1 MKHIGLYILLICI
14 VLVGCSDK
22 YSTELGLKPTLTP
35 RYLRVSPTS
44 LSFSANQ
51 TSSQSVDIETM
62 ETPWKVDNAID
73 WVSISAANGQSNSN
87 INVSTSENKD
97 ANAARTGVFYIKA
110 DVSDWN
116 YEKGISVSQAA
127 ATPYINVSQ
136 SNITL
141 KGTACT
147 ATFNITS
154 NCSYTV
160 TNDAD
165 WLTLSQKDNSFV
177 LNATANETSQYRTTT
192 ILFSYNGIGQASNK
206 IVVTQ
211 APASIN
217 ASTKT
222 LTFENTAGEIKV
234 EVTSESKWTAS
245 TSYSWINV
253 TPNSGEAGTSSI
265 TISVSPN
272 TSVDERTG
280 YVILSIG
287 SEKRIQIPIKQRG
300 IYIETDKSQYDFD
313 ASSGTQTIQVN
324 SNTSWQVSSVPSWIK
339 VDKTSGTGNSAI
351 KVTVED
357 NPNTTERDG
366 EFVVSQPGLS
376 AMATVKVHQKGKTFD
391 VAVTTLTFN
400 DKEESQTITIA
411 TDGTWRAF
419 SSADWIKVSPETATG
434 NSTLTI
440 TVQENATDG
449 ERSGSVNIL
458 MGDASA
464 TVAIVQ
470 KGKYFTIDNSLLDF
484 TSKGG
489 ELKVSLTTN
498 ASWAARKDD
507 TANWLSISPTNGTDN
522 TTVKVTASDNASVNN
537 RSANVYFDAL
547 GRSVNIFVSQKAR
560 YLTVDANELLFY
572 SKGGTSNAVT
582 ISTDGTY
589 SINCSDNWLTISRNG
604 DSFTVTAS
612 ENGTQETR
620 IGKITISLTDLKE
633 GSYSVTLTVTQLNY
647 GGTFLRKDFEED
659 KNYDSKG
666 SSTGGLTITGYGSD
680 TNYDTSSQ
688 SGTKLSVVG
697 FKADTSWDSST
708 NSSAKVTIT
717 GFKSDQSL
725 DSTANSSGTM
735 QKNDFSNDSN
745 WNY

>member
-1 MKHIGLYILLICI
+1 MLVCI
-14 VLVGCSDK
+14 VLAGCSDK
-22 YSTELGLKPTLTP
+22 YSPELRLKPTLAP
-35 RYLRVSPTS
+35 RYLRISPTS
-44 LSFSANQ
+44 LSFLANQ
-51 TSSQSVDIETM
+51 ASSQSVDIETI
-62 ETPWKVDNAID
+62 ETPWKIDNAID
-73 WVSISAANGQSNSN
+73 WISISAASGQSNSN
-87 INVSTSENKD
+87 INVSASENKD
-97 ANAARTGVFYIKA
+97 ANTPRTGVFYIKA

-127 ATPYINVSQ
+127 ATPYIKVSQ

-147 ATFNITS
+147 ATFDVAS

-160 TNDAD
+160 KNDAD
-165 WLTLSQKDNSFV
+165 WLTLSKKDNSFV
-177 LNATANETSQYRTTT
+177 INATTNESSQYRTTT
-192 ILFSYNGIGQASNK
+192 IQFSYNGIGQASNK

-211 APASIN
+211 APVSIN
-217 ASTKT
+217 ASTET
-222 LTFENTAGEIKV
+222 LTFENTAGEVKV
-234 EVTSESKWTAS
+234 EVTSEAKWTAS

-287 SEKRIQIPIKQRG
+287 SKERIQIPIKQRG
-300 IYIETDKSQYDFD
+300 LYIETDKSQYDFE
-313 ASSGTQTIQVN
+313 ASSETQTIQVI
-324 SNTSWQVSSVPSWIK
+324 SNTSWQVSSIPSWVK
-339 VDKTSGTGNSAI
+339 VDKTSGTGKSAI

-357 NPNTTERDG
+357 NPNTTERNG
-366 EFVVSQPGLS
+366 EFVISQPGLS

-391 VAVTTLTFN
+391 VAATTLTFS
-400 DKEESQTITIA
+400 DKEESQTIAIA
-411 TDGTWRAF
+411 TNGTWRAY
-419 SSADWIKVSPETATG
+419 SSAEWIKVSPETATG

-440 TVQENATDG
+440 TVQENSTDG

-464 TVAIVQ
+464 TVAVIQ

-489 ELKVSLTTN
+489 ELEVTLTTN
-498 ASWAARKDD
+498 APWSARKDD
-507 TANWLSISPTNGTDN
+507 AANWLSISPTNGTDN
-522 TTVKVTASDNASVNN
+522 ASVKITASDNASVND

-547 GRSVNIFVSQKAR
+547 GRSVNIFVSQKAQ

-589 SINCSDNWLTISRNG
+589 SINCSDNWLSISRNG

-612 ENGTQETR
+612 ENNTKNAR

-633 GSYSVTLTVTQLNY
+633 GYYAVTLTVFQLSK

-659 KNYDSKG
+659 KDYDSNG
-666 SSTGGLTITGYGSD
+666 SSTGSLTITGYGSD
-680 TNYDTSSQ
+680 TNYDTRSP

-697 FKADTSWDSST
+697 FKADTNWDSST

-717 GFKSDQSL
+717 GFKTDKSL
-725 DSTANSSGTM
+725 D
-735 QKNDFSNDSN
+735 
-745 WNY
+745 

>member
-1 MKHIGLYILLICI
+1 MKHIGLYILLVCI
-14 VLVGCSDK
+14 VFAGCSDK
-22 YSTELGLKPTLTP
+22 YSSDFGLKPTLTP
-35 RYLRVSPTS
+35 RYLRVSPMS

-51 TSSQSVDIETM
+51 TSGQSVDIETM
-62 ETPWKVDNAID
+62 ETPWKIDNAIN
-73 WVSISAANGQSNSN
+73 WVYISATNGQSNSN

-116 YEKGISVSQAA
+116 YETGVSVSQAA

-147 ATFNITS
+147 ATFDVTS

-165 WLTLSQKDNSFV
+165 WLTLSKKDNSFV
-177 LNATANETSQYRTTT
+177 LNATANESSQYRTTT

-217 ASTKT
+217 ASTET
-222 LTFENTAGEIKV
+222 LTFENTAGEVKV
-234 EVTSESKWTAS
+234 EVTSDTKWTAS

-253 TPNSGEAGTSSI
+253 TPESGEAGTSSI

-287 SEKRIQIPIKQRG
+287 SEK
-300 IYIETDKSQYDFD
+300 YDFE

-324 SNTSWQVSSVPSWIK
+324 SNTSWQLSSVPSWIK
-339 VDKTSGTGNSAI
+339 VDKTSGIGNSAI

-357 NPNTTERDG
+357 NPNTTERNG

-391 VAVTTLTFN
+391 VATTTLTFN
-400 DKEESQTITIA
+400 DKAGSQTITIA
-411 TDGTWRAF
+411 TDGTWRAY
-419 SSADWIKVSPETATG
+419 SSAEWIKVSPETATG

-440 TVQENATDG
+440 TVQENTTDG
-449 ERSGSVNIL
+449 ERSGSVNIM

-489 ELKVSLTTN
+489 ELKVTLTTN
-498 ASWAARKDD
+498 ASWSARKDD
-507 TANWLSISPTNGTDN
+507 AVNWLLLSPTNGTDN

-547 GRSVNIFVSQKAR
+547 GRSVNILVSQKAR
-560 YLTVDANELLFY
+560 YLTLDANELLFY

-589 SINCSDNWLTISRNG
+589 SINCSDNWLSISRNG
-604 DSFTVTAS
+604 DSFTVTAL
-612 ENGTQETR
+612 ENETKDAR
-620 IGKITISLTDLKE
+620 IGEITISLTDLKE

-659 KNYDSKG
+659 KDYDSNG
-666 SSTGGLTITGYGSD
+666 SSTGSLTITGYGSD

-688 SGTKLSVVG
+688 SGTKLSVIG
-697 FKADTSWDSST
+697 FKADTSWDNST

-717 GFKSDQSL
+717 GFKSDHSF
-725 DSTANSSGTM
+725 DSTANSSGTI
-735 QKNDFSNDSN
+735 QKNDFSNDIN

>member
-1 MKHIGLYILLICI
+1 MRHVGLYILLVCI
-14 VLVGCSDK
+14 VFVGCSDK
-22 YSTELGLKPTLTP
+22 YSSELGLKPTLTP

-44 LSFSANQ
+44 LSFPANQ

-73 WVSISAANGQSNSN
+73 WVSVSAASGQSSSN
-87 INVSTSENKD
+87 INVSASENND
-97 ANAARTGVFYIKA
+97 ANAARAGVFYIKA

-116 YEKGISVSQAA
+116 YEMGISVSQDAA
-127 ATPYINVSQ
+127 IPYINVSQ
-136 SNITL
+136 SSITL
-141 KGTACT
+141 KGAACT
-147 ATFNITS
+147 ATFDVTS

-177 LNATANETSQYRTTT
+177 LYATANETNQYRTTT
-192 ILFSYNGIGQASNK
+192 IQFSYNGIGQADNM

-217 ASTKT
+217 ASTET
-222 LTFENTAGEIKV
+222 LMFENTTGEVKV

-253 TPNSGEAGTSSI
+253 TPKNGEAGTSSI

-272 TSVDERTG
+272 TSVNERIG

-287 SEKRIQIPIKQRG
+287 SQEKIQIPIKQQG
-300 IYIETDKSQYDFD
+300 VYIEIDKSQYDFD
-313 ASSGTQTIQVN
+313 ASSGTQTLQVN
-324 SNTSWQVSSVPSWIK
+324 SNTSWQVSSVPSWVK

-351 KVTVED
+351 KITVED
-357 NPNTTERDG
+357 NPNTTERNG
-366 EFVVSQPGLS
+366 EIVISQPGLS
-376 AMATVKVHQKGKTFD
+376 AMATVKVHQKGKNFD
-391 VAVTTLTFN
+391 VATTTLTFN
-400 DKEESQTITIA
+400 DKEESQTVTIT
-411 TDGTWRAF
+411 TDGTWRAY

-440 TVQENATDG
+440 TVQENSTDG
-449 ERSGSVNIL
+449 ERNGSVNIL

-470 KGKYFTIDNSLLDF
+470 KGKYFTIDNSSLDF

-489 ELKVSLTTN
+489 DLKVTLTTN
-498 ASWAARKDD
+498 APWSARKDN
-507 TANWLSISPTNGTDN
+507 AVNWLFISPTNGTDN
-522 TTVKVTASDNASVNN
+522 ATVKITASDNASVNN
-537 RSANVYFDAL
+537 RSANVYFDAV
-547 GRSVNIFVSQKAR
+547 GRSVNILVSQKAR

-589 SINCSDNWLTISRNG
+589 SINCSDNWLTISKNG

-612 ENGTQETR
+612 ENDTKDVR

-633 GSYSVTLTVTQLNY
+633 GSYSVTLTVTQLNQ

-659 KNYDSKG
+659 KDYDSIG
-666 SSTGGLTITGYGSD
+666 STIGSLTIIGYGNDTDYD
-680 TNYDTSSQ
+680 TNSQ

-697 FKADTSWDSST
+697 FKSDTSWDSSI

-725 DSTANSSGTM
+725 DSTTNSSGTM
-735 QKNDFSNDSN
+735 QKNDFSSDRN
-745 WNY
+745 

>member
-1 MKHIGLYILLICI
+1 MKHIGLYILLVCM
-14 VLVGCSDK
+14 VFAGCSDK
-22 YSTELGLKPTLTP
+22 YSSELGLKPTLTP

-73 WVSISAANGQSNSN
+73 WVSISTTSGQSNSN
-87 INVSTSENKD
+87 INVSASENKD

-147 ATFNITS
+147 STFDVTS

-165 WLTLSQKDNSFV
+165 WLTLSQKGNSFV

-192 ILFSYNGIGQASNK
+192 ILFSYNGIDQASNK

-217 ASTKT
+217 ASAKT
-222 LTFENTAGEIKV
+222 LTFENTAGEVKI
-234 EVTSESKWTAS
+234 EIISESKWTAS
-245 TSYSWINV
+245 TSYSWING

-287 SEKRIQIPIKQRG
+287 SEERIQIPIKQRG
-300 IYIETDKSQYDFD
+300 IYIETDKSQYDFE

-324 SNTSWQVSSVPSWIK
+324 SNTSWQVSSPSWVK

-357 NPNTTERDG
+357 NPNTTERNG
-366 EFVVSQPGLS
+366 EIVISQPGLS

-400 DKEESQTITIA
+400 DKEESQTITIT
-411 TDGTWRAF
+411 TDGTWRAY
-419 SSADWIKVSPETATG
+419 SSAEWIKVSPETATG
-434 NSTLTI
+434 NTTLTI
-440 TVQENATDG
+440 TVQENSTDG

-458 MGDASA
+458 MGDAST

-470 KGKYFTIDNSLLDF
+470 KGKYFTIENSLLDF
-484 TSKGG
+484 ISKGG
-489 ELKVSLTTN
+489 ELEVTLTTN
-498 ASWAARKDD
+498 APWSARKDD
-507 TANWLSISPTNGTDN
+507 AVNWLSVSPTNGTDN
-522 TTVKVTASDNASVNN
+522 ATVKLTASDNASINN
-537 RSANVYFDAL
+537 RSANIYFDAL
-547 GRSVNIFVSQKAR
+547 GRSVNILVSQKAR

-604 DSFTVTAS
+604 NSFTVTAS
-612 ENGTQETR
+612 ENDTKDAR
-620 IGKITISLTDLKE
+620 IGKITIPLTDLKE
-633 GSYSVTLTVTQLNY
+633 GSYSVTLTVTQLSY

-659 KNYDSKG
+659 KNYDSNG
-666 SSTGGLTITGYGSD
+666 SSTGSLTITGYGGD

-688 SGTKLSVVG
+688 SETKLSVIG
-697 FKADTSWDSST
+697 FKADTNWDSST

-725 DSTANSSGTM
+725 DSTANSSESM
-735 QKNDFSNDSN
+735 QKNDSSSNSK
-745 WNY
+745 

>member
-1 MKHIGLYILLICI
+1 MKHIGLYILLVCM
-14 VLVGCSDK
+14 VFAGCSDK
-22 YSTELGLKPTLTP
+22 YSSDFGLKPTLTP

-73 WVSISAANGQSNSN
+73 WVSFSAASGQSNSN
-87 INVSTSENKD
+87 INVSASENKD

-147 ATFNITS
+147 STFDVTS

-192 ILFSYNGIGQASNK
+192 ILFSYNGINQASNK

-217 ASTKT
+217 ASTET
-222 LTFENTAGEIKV
+222 LTFENTAGEVKV
-234 EVTSESKWTAS
+234 EITSESKWTAS

-253 TPNSGEAGTSSI
+253 TPNSGEAGKSSI

-287 SEKRIQIPIKQRG
+287 SEERIQIPIKQRG
-300 IYIETDKSQYDFD
+300 IYIETDKSQYDFE

-357 NPNTTERDG
+357 NPNTTERNG
-366 EFVVSQPGLS
+366 EIVVSQPGLS

-391 VAVTTLTFN
+391 VAVTTLTFH
-400 DKEESQTITIA
+400 DKEESQTITIV
-411 TDGTWRAF
+411 TDGTWRAY
-419 SSADWIKVSPETATG
+419 SSAEWIKVSPETATG

-440 TVQENATDG
+440 TVKENSTDG

-470 KGKYFTIDNSLLDF
+470 KGKYFT
-484 TSKGG
+484 K
-489 ELKVSLTTN
+489 
-498 ASWAARKDD
+498 
-507 TANWLSISPTNGTDN
+507 
-522 TTVKVTASDNASVNN
+522 
-537 RSANVYFDAL
+537 
-547 GRSVNIFVSQKAR
+547 
-560 YLTVDANELLFY
+560 
-572 SKGGTSNAVT
+572 
-582 ISTDGTY
+582 
-589 SINCSDNWLTISRNG
+589 
-604 DSFTVTAS
+604 
-612 ENGTQETR
+612 
-620 IGKITISLTDLKE
+620 
-633 GSYSVTLTVTQLNY
+633 
-647 GGTFLRKDFEED
+647 
-659 KNYDSKG
+659 
-666 SSTGGLTITGYGSD
+666 
-680 TNYDTSSQ
+680 
-688 SGTKLSVVG
+688 
-697 FKADTSWDSST
+697 
-708 NSSAKVTIT
+708 
-717 GFKSDQSL
+717 
-725 DSTANSSGTM
+725 
-735 QKNDFSNDSN
+735 
-745 WNY
+745 

>member
-1 MKHIGLYILLICI
+1 M
-14 VLVGCSDK
+14 
-22 YSTELGLKPTLTP
+22 
-35 RYLRVSPTS
+35 
-44 LSFSANQ
+44 
-51 TSSQSVDIETM
+51 
-62 ETPWKVDNAID
+62 
-73 WVSISAANGQSNSN
+73 
-87 INVSTSENKD
+87 
-97 ANAARTGVFYIKA
+97 
-110 DVSDWN
+110 
-116 YEKGISVSQAA
+116 SQAA

-222 LTFENTAGEIKV
+222 LKFENTAGEIKV

-287 SEKRIQIPIKQRG
+287 SEERIQIPIKQRG
-300 IYIETDKSQYDFD
+300 IYIETDKSQFDFE
-313 ASSGTQTIQVN
+313 ASSGTQMFQVN
-324 SNTSWQVSSVPSWIK
+324 SNTSWQVSSIPSWIK
-339 VDKTSGTGNSAI
+339 VDKTSGTGNSVI

-357 NPNTTERDG
+357 NPNTTERNG
-366 EFVVSQPGLS
+366 EFVISQPGLS

-400 DKEESQTITIA
+400 DKAESQTITIA
-411 TDGTWRAF
+411 TDGTWRAY
-419 SSADWIKVSPETATG
+419 SSAEWIKVSPETATG

-489 ELKVSLTTN
+489 DLKVTLTTN
-498 ASWAARKDD
+498 APWSVRKDD

-522 TTVKVTASDNASVNN
+522 ATVKVTASDNASVNN

-547 GRSVNIFVSQKAR
+547 GRSVNILVSQKAR
-560 YLTVDANELLFY
+560 YLTVDAHELLFY

-589 SINCSDNWLTISRNG
+589 SINCSDNWLSISRNG

-612 ENGTQETR
+612 ENDTKEAR
-620 IGKITISLTDLKE
+620 IGKITISLTDLTE
-633 GSYSVTLTVTQLNY
+633 GSYSVTLTVTQLNN

-659 KNYDSKG
+659 IDYDSNG
-666 SSTGGLTITGYGSD
+666 SSTGSLTITGYGSD

-688 SGTKLSVVG
+688 SGTRLSVVG

-708 NSSAKVTIT
+708 KSSAKVTIT
-717 GFKSDQSL
+717 GFKSDHSL
-725 DSTANSSGTM
+725 DSTANSSCNM

>member
-1 MKHIGLYILLICI
+1 MRHVGLYILLVCI
-14 VLVGCSDK
+14 VFVGCSDK
-22 YSTELGLKPTLTP
+22 YSSELGLKPTLTP

-44 LSFSANQ
+44 LSFPANQ

-73 WVSISAANGQSNSN
+73 WVSVSAASGQSSSN
-87 INVSTSENKD
+87 INVSASENND
-97 ANAARTGVFYIKA
+97 ANAARAGVFYIKA

-116 YEKGISVSQAA
+116 YEMGISVSQDAA
-127 ATPYINVSQ
+127 IPYINVSQ
-136 SNITL
+136 SSITL
-141 KGTACT
+141 KGAACT
-147 ATFNITS
+147 ATFDVTS

-177 LNATANETSQYRTTT
+177 LNATANETNQYRTTT
-192 ILFSYNGIGQASNK
+192 IQFSYNGIGQADNM

-217 ASTKT
+217 ASTET
-222 LTFENTAGEIKV
+222 LMFENTTGEVKV

-253 TPNSGEAGTSSI
+253 TPKNGEVGTSSI

-272 TSVDERTG
+272 TSVNERIG

-287 SEKRIQIPIKQRG
+287 SQEKIQIPIKQQG
-300 IYIETDKSQYDFD
+300 VYIEIDKSQYDFD
-313 ASSGTQTIQVN
+313 ASSGTQTLQVN
-324 SNTSWQVSSVPSWIK
+324 SNTSWQVSSVPSWVK

-351 KVTVED
+351 KITVED
-357 NPNTTERDG
+357 NPNTTERNG
-366 EFVVSQPGLS
+366 EIVISQPGLS
-376 AMATVKVHQKGKTFD
+376 AMTTVKVHQKGKNFD
-391 VAVTTLTFN
+391 VATTTLTFN
-400 DKEESQTITIA
+400 DKEESQTVTIT
-411 TDGTWRAF
+411 TDGTWRAY

-440 TVQENATDG
+440 TVQENSTDG
-449 ERSGSVNIL
+449 ERNGSVNIL

-470 KGKYFTIDNSLLDF
+470 KGKYFTIDNSSLDF

-489 ELKVSLTTN
+489 DLKVTLTTN
-498 ASWAARKDD
+498 APWSARKDN
-507 TANWLSISPTNGTDN
+507 AVNWLFISPTNGTDN
-522 TTVKVTASDNASVNN
+522 ATVKITASDNASVNN
-537 RSANVYFDAL
+537 RSANVYFDAV
-547 GRSVNIFVSQKAR
+547 GRSVNILVSQKAR

-589 SINCSDNWLTISRNG
+589 SINCSDNWLTISKNG

-612 ENGTQETR
+612 ENDTKDVR

-633 GSYSVTLTVTQLNY
+633 GSYSVTLTVTQLNQ

-659 KNYDSKG
+659 KDYDSIG
-666 SSTGGLTITGYGSD
+666 STIGSLTIIGYGNDTDYD
-680 TNYDTSSQ
+680 TNSQ

-697 FKADTSWDSST
+697 FKSDTSWDSSI

-725 DSTANSSGTM
+725 DSTTNSSGTM
-735 QKNDFSNDSN
+735 QKNDFSSDRN
-745 WNY
+745 

>member
-1 MKHIGLYILLICI
+1 MRHVGLYILLVCI
-14 VLVGCSDK
+14 VFVGCSDK
-22 YSTELGLKPTLTP
+22 YSSELGLKPTLTP

-44 LSFSANQ
+44 LSFPANQ

-73 WVSISAANGQSNSN
+73 WVSISAASGQSSSN
-87 INVSTSENKD
+87 INVSASENND

-116 YEKGISVSQAA
+116 YEMGISVSQDAA
-127 ATPYINVSQ
+127 IPYINVSQ
-136 SNITL
+136 SSITL
-141 KGTACT
+141 KGAACT
-147 ATFNITS
+147 ATFDVTS

-165 WLTLSQKDNSFV
+165 WFTLFQKDNSFV
-177 LNATANETSQYRTTT
+177 LNATANETNQYRTTS
-192 ILFSYNGIGQASNK
+192 ILFSYNGIGQADNM

-211 APASIN
+211 APASIS
-217 ASTKT
+217 ASTET
-222 LTFENTAGEIKV
+222 LMFENTAGEIKV

-245 TSYSWINV
+245 TSYSWIDV
-253 TPNSGEAGTSSI
+253 TPESGEAGTSFI

-272 TSVDERTG
+272 TSVDERIG

-287 SEKRIQIPIKQRG
+287 SEEKIQIPIKQRG
-300 IYIETDKSQYDFD
+300 VYIEIDKSQYDFD
-313 ASSGTQTIQVN
+313 ASSGTQTLQVN
-324 SNTSWQVSSVPSWIK
+324 SNTSWQVSSVPSWVK

-351 KVTVED
+351 KITVED
-357 NPNTTERDG
+357 NPNTTERNG
-366 EFVVSQPGLS
+366 EFVISQPGLN

-391 VAVTTLTFN
+391 VATTTLAFN
-400 DKEESQTITIA
+400 DKEESQTVTIT
-411 TDGTWRAF
+411 TDGTWRAY

-440 TVQENATDG
+440 TVQENSTDG
-449 ERSGSVNIL
+449 ERNGSVNIL
-458 MGDASA
+458 MGDVSA
-464 TVAIVQ
+464 TIAIVQ
-470 KGKYFTIDNSLLDF
+470 KGKYFTIDNSSLDF

-489 ELKVSLTTN
+489 DLKVTLTTN
-498 ASWAARKDD
+498 APWSARKDN
-507 TANWLSISPTNGTDN
+507 AVNWLSISPANGSDN
-522 TTVKVTASDNASVNN
+522 ATVKLTASDNASVNN

-547 GRSVNIFVSQKAR
+547 GRSVNILVSQKAR

-589 SINCSDNWLTISRNG
+589 SINCSDNWLAISRNG

-612 ENGTQETR
+612 ENDTKDVR

-633 GSYSVTLTVTQLNY
+633 GSYSVTLTVTQLNQ

-659 KNYDSKG
+659 KDYDSNVSTIG
-666 SSTGGLTITGYGSD
+666 SLTIIGYGND
-680 TNYDTSSQ
+680 TDYDTSSQ
-688 SGTKLSVVG
+688 SATKLSVVG
-697 FKADTSWDSST
+697 FKSDTSWDSSI

-725 DSTANSSGTM
+725 DSTTNSSGTM
-735 QKNDFSNDSN
+735 QKNDFSSDRN
-745 WNY
+745 

>member
-1 MKHIGLYILLICI
+1 MRHVGLYILLVCI
-14 VLVGCSDK
+14 VFVGCSDK
-22 YSTELGLKPTLTP
+22 YSSELGLKPTLTP

-44 LSFSANQ
+44 LSFPANQ

-73 WVSISAANGQSNSN
+73 WVSVSAASGQSSSN
-87 INVSTSENKD
+87 INVSASENND
-97 ANAARTGVFYIKA
+97 ANAARAGVFYIKA

-116 YEKGISVSQAA
+116 YEMGISVSQDAA
-127 ATPYINVSQ
+127 IPYINVSQ
-136 SNITL
+136 SSITL
-141 KGTACT
+141 KGAACT
-147 ATFNITS
+147 ATFDVTS

-177 LNATANETSQYRTTT
+177 LNATANETNQYRTTT
-192 ILFSYNGIGQASNK
+192 IQFSYNGIGQADNM

-217 ASTKT
+217 ASTET
-222 LTFENTAGEIKV
+222 LMFENTTGEVKV

-253 TPNSGEAGTSSI
+253 TPKNGEAGTSSI

-272 TSVDERTG
+272 TSVNERIG

-287 SEKRIQIPIKQRG
+287 SQEKIQIPIKQQG
-300 IYIETDKSQYDFD
+300 VYIEIDKSQYDFD
-313 ASSGTQTIQVN
+313 ASSGTQTLQVN
-324 SNTSWQVSSVPSWIK
+324 SNTSWQVSSVPSWVK

-351 KVTVED
+351 KITVED
-357 NPNTTERDG
+357 NPNTTERNG
-366 EFVVSQPGLS
+366 EIVISQPGLS
-376 AMATVKVHQKGKTFD
+376 AMATVKVHQKGKNFD
-391 VAVTTLTFN
+391 VATTTLTFN
-400 DKEESQTITIA
+400 DKEESQTVTIT
-411 TDGTWRAF
+411 TDGTWRAY

-440 TVQENATDG
+440 TVQENSTDG
-449 ERSGSVNIL
+449 ERNGSVNIL

-470 KGKYFTIDNSLLDF
+470 KGKYFTIDNSSLDF

-489 ELKVSLTTN
+489 DLKVTLTTN
-498 ASWAARKDD
+498 APWSARKDN
-507 TANWLSISPTNGTDN
+507 AVNWLFISPTNGTDN
-522 TTVKVTASDNASVNN
+522 ATVKITASDNASVNN
-537 RSANVYFDAL
+537 RSANVYFDAV
-547 GRSVNIFVSQKAR
+547 GRSVNILVSQKAR

-589 SINCSDNWLTISRNG
+589 SINCSDNWLTISKNG

-612 ENGTQETR
+612 ENDTKDVR

-633 GSYSVTLTVTQLNY
+633 GSYSVTLTVTQLNQ

-659 KNYDSKG
+659 KDYDSIG
-666 SSTGGLTITGYGSD
+666 STIGSLTIIGYGNDTDYD
-680 TNYDTSSQ
+680 TNSQ

-697 FKADTSWDSST
+697 FKSDTSWDSSI

-725 DSTANSSGTM
+725 DSTTNFSGTM
-735 QKNDFSNDSN
+735 QKNDFSSDRN
-745 WNY
+745 

>member
-1 MKHIGLYILLICI
+1 MKHIGLYILLVCI
-14 VLVGCSDK
+14 VFVGCSDK
-22 YSTELGLKPTLTP
+22 YSSELGLKPTLTP

-87 INVSTSENKD
+87 INVSASENND

-136 SNITL
+136 SSITL

-147 ATFNITS
+147 ATFDVTS

-177 LNATANETSQYRTTT
+177 LNATANESSQYRTTT

-217 ASTKT
+217 ASTET
-222 LTFENTAGEIKV
+222 LTFENTAGEVKV
-234 EVTSESKWTAS
+234 EVTSESKWTVS

-253 TPNSGEAGTSSI
+253 TPESGETGTSSI

-272 TSVDERTG
+272 TSVDERIG
-280 YVILSIG
+280 YVFLSIG
-287 SEKRIQIPIKQRG
+287 SEERIQIPIKQRG
-300 IYIETDKSQYDFD
+300 IYIETDKSRYDFD
-313 ASSGTQTIQVN
+313 ASSGTQTIQIN

-339 VDKTSGTGNSAI
+339 VDKTSGTGNSTI

-357 NPNTTERDG
+357 NPNTTERNG
-366 EFVVSQPGLS
+366 EFEISQPGLS
-376 AMATVKVHQKGKTFD
+376 AIATVKVHQKGKIFD

-419 SSADWIKVSPETATG
+419 SRADWIKVSPETATG

-440 TVQENATDG
+440 TVQENSTDG

-489 ELKVSLTTN
+489 ELKVTLTTN
-498 ASWAARKDD
+498 APWSARKDG
-507 TANWLSISPTNGTDN
+507 TVNWLSISPTNGTDN
-522 TTVKVTASDNASVNN
+522 AAVKLIASDNASVIN
-537 RSANVYFDAL
+537 RSTNIYFDAL
-547 GRSVNIFVSQKAR
+547 GRSVNILVSQKAR

-572 SKGGTSNAVT
+572 SKGGTSNFVT

-589 SINCSDNWLTISRNG
+589 SINSSDNWLTISRNG

-612 ENGTQETR
+612 ENDTKEAR

-659 KNYDSKG
+659 KDYDSNG
-666 SSTGGLTITGYGSD
+666 SSTGSLTITGFGSD

-708 NSSAKVTIT
+708 NSSTKVTIT

-725 DSTANSSGTM
+725 DSTANSSGNI
-735 QKNDFSNDSN
+735 QKNDFSSDRN
-745 WNY
+745 WN

>member
-1 MKHIGLYILLICI
+1 M
-14 VLVGCSDK
+14 
-22 YSTELGLKPTLTP
+22 
-35 RYLRVSPTS
+35 
-44 LSFSANQ
+44 
-51 TSSQSVDIETM
+51 
-62 ETPWKVDNAID
+62 
-73 WVSISAANGQSNSN
+73 
-87 INVSTSENKD
+87 
-97 ANAARTGVFYIKA
+97 
-110 DVSDWN
+110 
-116 YEKGISVSQAA
+116 
-127 ATPYINVSQ
+127 
-136 SNITL
+136 
-141 KGTACT
+141 
-147 ATFNITS
+147 
-154 NCSYTV
+154 
-160 TNDAD
+160 
-165 WLTLSQKDNSFV
+165 
-177 LNATANETSQYRTTT
+177 
-192 ILFSYNGIGQASNK
+192 
-206 IVVTQ
+206 
-211 APASIN
+211 
-217 ASTKT
+217 
-222 LTFENTAGEIKV
+222 TFENTAGEVKV
-234 EVTSESKWTAS
+234 EITSESKWTAS

-287 SEKRIQIPIKQRG
+287 SEERIQIPIKQRG
-300 IYIETDKSQYDFD
+300 IYIETDKSQYDFE

-324 SNTSWQVSSVPSWIK
+324 SNTSWQVSSVPSWVK

-440 TVQENATDG
+440 TVQENSTDG

-489 ELKVSLTTN
+489 ELKVTLTTN
-498 ASWAARKDD
+498 APWSARKDD
-507 TANWLSISPTNGTDN
+507 TVNWLSISPPNGTDN
-522 TTVKVTASDNASVNN
+522 ANVKVTASDNASVNK

-547 GRSVNIFVSQKAR
+547 GRSVNILVSQKAR

-612 ENGTQETR
+612 ENGTKDAR

-659 KNYDSKG
+659 KDYDSNG
-666 SSTGGLTITGYGSD
+666 SSTGSLTITGYGSD

-717 GFKSDQSL
+717 GFKSDHSL
-725 DSTANSSGTM
+725 DSKANTSGTM
-735 QKNDFSNDSN
+735 QKNDFSSDSN

>member
-1 MKHIGLYILLICI
+1 MKYIGLYILLVCI
-14 VLVGCSDK
+14 VLAGCSDK
-22 YSTELGLKPTLTP
+22 YSPELRLKPTLAP
-35 RYLRVSPTS
+35 RYLRISPTS
-44 LSFSANQ
+44 LSFLANQ
-51 TSSQSVDIETM
+51 ASSQSVDIETI
-62 ETPWKVDNAID
+62 ETPWKIDNAID
-73 WVSISAANGQSNSN
+73 WISISAASGQSNSN
-87 INVSTSENKD
+87 INVSASENKD
-97 ANAARTGVFYIKA
+97 ANTPRTGVFYIKA

-127 ATPYINVSQ
+127 ATPYIKVSQ

-147 ATFNITS
+147 ATFDVAS

-160 TNDAD
+160 KNDAD
-165 WLTLSQKDNSFV
+165 WLTLSKKDNSFV
-177 LNATANETSQYRTTT
+177 ITATTNESSQYRTTT
-192 ILFSYNGIGQASNK
+192 IQFSYNGIGQASNK

-211 APASIN
+211 APVSIN
-217 ASTKT
+217 ASTET
-222 LTFENTAGEIKV
+222 LTFENTAGEVKV
-234 EVTSESKWTAS
+234 EVTSEAKWTAS

-287 SEKRIQIPIKQRG
+287 SKERIQIPIKQRG
-300 IYIETDKSQYDFD
+300 LYIETDKSQYDFE
-313 ASSGTQTIQVN
+313 ASSETQTIQVI
-324 SNTSWQVSSVPSWIK
+324 SNTSWQVSSIPSWVK
-339 VDKTSGTGNSAI
+339 VDKTSGTGKSAI

-357 NPNTTERDG
+357 NPNTTERNG
-366 EFVVSQPGLS
+366 EFVISQPGLS

-391 VAVTTLTFN
+391 VAATTLTFS
-400 DKEESQTITIA
+400 DKEESQTIAIA
-411 TDGTWRAF
+411 TNGTWRAY
-419 SSADWIKVSPETATG
+419 SSAEWIKVSPETATG

-440 TVQENATDG
+440 TVQENSTDG

-464 TVAIVQ
+464 TVAVIQ

-489 ELKVSLTTN
+489 ELEVTLTTN
-498 ASWAARKDD
+498 APWSARKDD
-507 TANWLSISPTNGTDN
+507 AANWLSISPTNGTDN
-522 TTVKVTASDNASVNN
+522 ASVKITASDNASVND

-589 SINCSDNWLTISRNG
+589 SINCSDNWLSISRNG

-612 ENGTQETR
+612 ENNTKNAR

-633 GSYSVTLTVTQLNY
+633 GYYAVTLTVFQLSK

-659 KNYDSKG
+659 KDYDSNG
-666 SSTGGLTITGYGSD
+666 SSTGSLTITGYGSD
-680 TNYDTSSQ
+680 TNYDTRSP

-697 FKADTSWDSST
+697 FKADTNWDSST

-717 GFKSDQSL
+717 GFKTDKSL
-725 DSTANSSGTM
+725 D
-735 QKNDFSNDSN
+735 
-745 WNY
+745 

>member
-1 MKHIGLYILLICI
+1 MRHIGLYILVVCS
-14 VLVGCSDK
+14 VFVGCSDK
-22 YSTELGLKPTLTP
+22 YSPELGLKPTLTP
-35 RYLRVSPTS
+35 RYLSVSPTS

-51 TSSQSVDIETM
+51 TSSQSVRVETM

-73 WVSISAANGQSNSN
+73 WVSLSAASGQSNSN
-87 INVSTSENKD
+87 INVSASENKD
-97 ANAARTGVFYIKA
+97 ANAVRTGVFYVKA
-110 DVSDWN
+110 DISDWN
-116 YEKGISVSQAA
+116 YETGVSVSQAA

-141 KGTACT
+141 KGTACS
-147 ATFNITS
+147 ATFDVTS
-154 NCSYTV
+154 NCPYTV

-177 LNATANETSQYRTTT
+177 LNARANESSQYRTAT
-192 ILFSYNGIGQASNK
+192 IQFSYKGTGQASNK
-206 IVVTQ
+206 VVVTQ

-217 ASTKT
+217 ASTET
-222 LTFENTAGEIKV
+222 LTFENTAGEVKV
-234 EVTSESKWTAS
+234 NVTSESKWTAS

-253 TPNSGEAGTSSI
+253 TPDSGEAGTSSI

-280 YVILSIG
+280 YVVLYIG
-287 SEKRIQIPIKQRG
+287 SEERIQIPIKQRG
-300 IYIETDKSQYDFD
+300 IYIETEKSQYDFE
-313 ASSGTQTIQVN
+313 ATSGTQTVQVN
-324 SNTSWQVSSVPSWIK
+324 SNTSWQVSSIPSWVK

-357 NPNTTERDG
+357 NPNTTERIG

-391 VAVTTLTFN
+391 VATTTLTFN

-411 TDGTWRAF
+411 TDGTWRAY
-419 SSADWIKVSPETATG
+419 SSADWIKVSPETAIG

-440 TVQENATDG
+440 TVQENSTDG

-464 TVAIVQ
+464 SVAVIQ

-489 ELKVSLTTN
+489 ALEVSLTTN
-498 ASWAARKDD
+498 APWVARKDE
-507 TANWLSISPTNGTDN
+507 AVNWLSISPNNGTN
-522 TTVKVTASDNASVNN
+522 NATVKVTASDNASVNN

-547 GRSVNIFVSQKAR
+547 GRSVNILVSQKAR

-589 SINCSDNWLTISRNG
+589 SINCSDNWLSISRNG
-604 DSFTVTAS
+604 NSFTVTAS
-612 ENGTQETR
+612 ENNTKDAR
-620 IGKITISLTDLKE
+620 IGKIIISLTDLKE

-647 GGTFLRKDFEED
+647 GGTFLRKDFEGD
-659 KNYDSKG
+659 KDYDSNG
-666 SSTGGLTITGYGSD
+666 SSTGSLTITGYGND

-697 FKADTSWDSST
+697 FKADTSWDSSS

-717 GFKSDQSL
+717 GFKPDQSL
-725 DSTANSSGTM
+725 DSTTNSSGTM
-735 QKNDFSNDSN
+735 QKNGFSSDGN
-745 WNY
+745 WN

>member
-1 MKHIGLYILLICI
+1 MRHVGLYILLVCI
-14 VLVGCSDK
+14 VFVGCSDK
-22 YSTELGLKPTLTP
+22 YSSELGLKPTLTP

-44 LSFSANQ
+44 LSFPANQ

-73 WVSISAANGQSNSN
+73 WVSVSAASGQSSSN
-87 INVSTSENKD
+87 INVSASENND
-97 ANAARTGVFYIKA
+97 ANAARAGVFYIKA

-116 YEKGISVSQAA
+116 YEMGISVSQDAA
-127 ATPYINVSQ
+127 IPYINVSQ
-136 SNITL
+136 SSITL
-141 KGTACT
+141 KGAACT
-147 ATFNITS
+147 ATFDVTS

-177 LNATANETSQYRTTT
+177 LNATANETNQYRTTT
-192 ILFSYNGIGQASNK
+192 IQFSYNGIGQADNM

-217 ASTKT
+217 ASTET
-222 LTFENTAGEIKV
+222 LMFENTTGEVKV

-253 TPNSGEAGTSSI
+253 TPKNGEAGTSSI

-272 TSVDERTG
+272 TSVNERIG

-287 SEKRIQIPIKQRG
+287 SQEKIQIPIKQQG
-300 IYIETDKSQYDFD
+300 VYIEIDKSQYDFD
-313 ASSGTQTIQVN
+313 ASSGTQTLQVN
-324 SNTSWQVSSVPSWIK
+324 SNTSWQVSSVPSWVK

-351 KVTVED
+351 KITVED
-357 NPNTTERDG
+357 NPNTTERNG
-366 EFVVSQPGLS
+366 EIVISQPGLS
-376 AMATVKVHQKGKTFD
+376 AMTTVKVHQKGKNFD
-391 VAVTTLTFN
+391 VATTTLTFN
-400 DKEESQTITIA
+400 DKEESQTVTIT
-411 TDGTWRAF
+411 TDGTWRAY

-440 TVQENATDG
+440 TVQENSTDG
-449 ERSGSVNIL
+449 ERNGSVNIL

-470 KGKYFTIDNSLLDF
+470 KGKYFTIDNSSLDF

-489 ELKVSLTTN
+489 DLKVTLTTN
-498 ASWAARKDD
+498 APWSARKDN
-507 TANWLSISPTNGTDN
+507 AVNWLFISPTNGTDN
-522 TTVKVTASDNASVNN
+522 ATVKITASDNASVNN
-537 RSANVYFDAL
+537 RSANVYFDAV
-547 GRSVNIFVSQKAR
+547 GRSVNILVSQKAR

-589 SINCSDNWLTISRNG
+589 SINCSDNWLTISKNG

-612 ENGTQETR
+612 ENDTKDVR

-633 GSYSVTLTVTQLNY
+633 GSYSVTLTVTQLNQ

-659 KNYDSKG
+659 KDYDSIG
-666 SSTGGLTITGYGSD
+666 STIGSLTIIGYGNDTDYD
-680 TNYDTSSQ
+680 TNSQ

-697 FKADTSWDSST
+697 FKSDTSWDSSI

-725 DSTANSSGTM
+725 DSTTNSSGTM
-735 QKNDFSNDSN
+735 QKNDFSSDRN
-745 WNY
+745 